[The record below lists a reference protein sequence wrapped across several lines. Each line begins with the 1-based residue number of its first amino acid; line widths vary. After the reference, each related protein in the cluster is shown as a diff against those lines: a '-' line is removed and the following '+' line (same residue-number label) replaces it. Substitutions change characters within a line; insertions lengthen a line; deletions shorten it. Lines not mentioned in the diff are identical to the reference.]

1 MTFVIIIFLF
11 IYSYKSWRFKLN
23 FSLMNLQKRLMKIS
37 NLIDH
42 EYIEEDSFLI
52 SRRFMQKYFFILN
65 MIGKFE
71 LLNMSLS

>member
-1 MTFVIIIFLF
+1 
-11 IYSYKSWRFKLN
+11 
-23 FSLMNLQKRLMKIS
+23 MKIS